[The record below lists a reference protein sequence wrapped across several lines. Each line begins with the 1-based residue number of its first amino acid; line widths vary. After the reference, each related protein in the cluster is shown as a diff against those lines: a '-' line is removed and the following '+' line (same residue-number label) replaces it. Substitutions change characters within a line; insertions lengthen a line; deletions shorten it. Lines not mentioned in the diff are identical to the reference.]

1 MDRPY
6 FFNELRNI
14 YAIHGKNLTDNAV
27 VSAIFHAVENF
38 PNAFMEFATEK
49 ISDYTSLPS
58 NLGRELR
65 CELWPVFLEK
75 FPQYKAQEQ
84 SRCHECAPDLAGW
97 FWAYGP
103 DMQRKVFKCAC
114 NRQRQFEH
122 VSGYTHSAVVRQGYE
137 VINWQEDYARQVL
150 AGMGGQGSK
159 SVPLQTVTGKNAD
172 VDIRRVR
179 HLPDGERARYEQA
192 V

>member
-6 FFNELRNI
+6 FFNELRDI
-14 YAIHGKNLTDNAV
+14 YAIHGKNLTDGAV
-27 VSAIFHAVENF
+27 VSAIFRAVENF
-38 PNAFMEFATEK
+38 PNGFMDFAKDK
-49 ISDYTSLPS
+49 IGDYTSLPS

-65 CELWPVFLEK
+65 QELWPVFLEK
-75 FPQYKAQEQ
+75 HPQCKTQAQ

-103 DMQRKVFKCAC
+103 DMQRKMFKCAC

-137 VINWQEDYARQVL
+137 IIHRQEDYAGRVHVGMDGQVVNPVRL
-150 AGMGGQGSK
+150 QAVAGK
-159 SVPLQTVTGKNAD
+159 SGD
-172 VDIRRVR
+172 VDKRRVQ
-179 HLPDGERARYEQA
+179 HLPDGERARYERA

>member
-6 FFNELRNI
+6 FFNELKNI
-14 YAIHGKNLTDNAV
+14 YAIHGKNLTDGAV
-27 VSAIFHAVENF
+27 VSAIFHAVEKF

-75 FPQYKAQEQ
+75 FPQYKAQAQ
-84 SRCHECAPDLAGW
+84 SRCHECSPDLAGW

-103 DMQRKVFKCAC
+103 DMQRKIFKCAC
-114 NRQRQFEH
+114 NRQRQLEH
-122 VSGYTHSAVVRQGYE
+122 INGYTHAAVVRQGYE
-137 VINWQEDYARQVL
+137 IISRQEDYAGRVH
-150 AGMGGQGSK
+150 AGMSGQVVNPVWLQAVAGK
-159 SVPLQTVTGKNAD
+159 SGD
-172 VDIRRVR
+172 VDKRRVS
-179 HLPDGERARYEQA
+179 HLPDGERARYELA